1 MKKTTF
7 ITNIILFAVLLLN
20 LSCGMIS
27 SQRQSRTTM
36 PTSSRTAVPASSSTT
51 MPIVGTTATSSRRM
65 VYKNPS
71 APLDE
76 RVADLISRMTLEEK
90 VSQMLYNSP
99 AIERLDLPEYNWWN
113 ECLHGVARAGRATIF
128 PQAIGLAATF
138 DEDLIYRVSTAIS
151 DEARAMHNAAVRKG
165 RRLQYGGLTF
175 WTPNINIFR
184 DPRWGRGQETYGE
197 DPYLTSV
204 IGTAFVRGLQGKNPK
219 YLKAAACAKHY
230 AVHSGP
236 EAGRHSFNAQ
246 VSPKDMYETYLPA
259 FKALVDAGVEAI
271 MCAYNRINDEPCCGG
286 ENVLNGILREQWGFK
301 GHIVSD
307 CWAISDLQRGHN
319 ITDSPVESAALAI
332 NSGVNLNCGDTFAYL
347 VEAVKQ
353 GLVTEETIDKSLA
366 ILLRTRFK
374 LGQFDPPQRNP
385 YSSIS
390 PNVIRCRKHVL
401 LAREAAVKSI
411 VMLKNDKNILP
422 LKKDMR
428 FLFVTGPCANDTD
441 MLMGNYHGV
450 SDEMVTIL
458 EGITG
463 KLRPGSFIQYR
474 QGFLLDRASASPNT
488 WTARVARDADV
499 VVAVMGITNEL
510 EGEEGS
516 ALAST
521 TNGDREDIRLPA
533 HQVDWLRQIRESNDK
548 PIVVVLTGGSP
559 LAIPEVHELADAILF
574 VWYPGEQGGNA
585 VADVLFGDEFP
596 TGRLPVTFPKST
608 DQLPPF
614 DDYSMTGRT
623 YRYMAEEPL
632 YPFGFGLSYT
642 KFEYSNIRLTD
653 ASIRRG
659 ESIRVRAT
667 LKNVGEYYGEEV
679 AQLYLSALESFVET
693 PVCSL
698 KGLQRIRLQPGQQR
712 TVIFTIT
719 PEMRSI
725 IDEDGNS
732 VLEPGRF
739 MINIGGCSPG
749 DRGVELG
756 APKPVQAVFAVE

>member
-7 ITNIILFAVLLLN
+7 ITDIILSVVLLSN
-20 LSCGMIS
+20 LSCQMMS
-27 SQRQSRTTM
+27 SRKQSRTTM
-36 PTSSRTAVPASSSTT
+36 PVSGKTTATTSSSTAI
-51 MPIVGTTATSSRRM
+51 PVISKTTPSGRM

-71 APLDE
+71 ASLDA

-99 AIERLDLPEYNWWN
+99 AIERLDVPEYNWWN
-113 ECLHGVARAGRATIF
+113 ECLHGVARAGRATVF

-151 DEARAMHNAAVRKG
+151 DEARAMHNAAVRQG

-204 IGTAFVRGLQGKNPK
+204 IGTAFISGLQGNNQR

-307 CWAISDLQRGHN
+307 CWAISDLHRGHN
-319 ITDSPVESAALAI
+319 VTDSPVESAALAI

-347 VEAVKQ
+347 VEAVNQ

-374 LGQFDPPQRNP
+374 LGLFDPPRRNP
-385 YSSIS
+385 YSAIS
-390 PNVIRCRKHVL
+390 PKVIRCRKHVM

-474 QGFLLDRASASPNT
+474 QGFLMDRASANPIT
-488 WTARVARDADV
+488 WTARVAGDADI

-521 TNGDREDIRLPA
+521 TNGDREDIGLPA
-533 HQVDWLRQIRESNDK
+533 HQVDWLKQIRANNDK
-548 PIVVVLTGGSP
+548 PIIVVLTGGSP

-574 VWYPGEQGGNA
+574 VWYPGEKGGNA

-596 TGRLPVTFPKST
+596 TGRLPITFPKST

-623 YRYMAEEPL
+623 YRYMTEEPL

-653 ASIRRG
+653 ARIRRG

-667 LKNVGEYYGEEV
+667 VKNVGEYYGEDV
-679 AQLYLSALESFVET
+679 VQLYLSALESFVET

-698 KGLQRIRLQPGQQR
+698 KGFQRIRLQPGQQR
-712 TVIFTIT
+712 TVVFTIT
-719 PEMRSI
+719 PEMMSI
-725 IDEDGNS
+725 VDEDGNS

-749 DRGVELG
+749 NRGVELG
-756 APKPVQAVFAVE
+756 SPKPVQIVFAVE

>member
-1 MKKTTF
+1 
-7 ITNIILFAVLLLN
+7 
-20 LSCGMIS
+20 
-27 SQRQSRTTM
+27 
-36 PTSSRTAVPASSSTT
+36 
-51 MPIVGTTATSSRRM
+51 
-65 VYKNPS
+65 
-71 APLDE
+71 
-76 RVADLISRMTLEEK
+76 MTLEEK

-99 AIERLDLPEYNWWN
+99 AIERLDVPEYNWWN
-113 ECLHGVARAGRATIF
+113 ECLHGVARAGRATVF

-138 DEDLIYRVSTAIS
+138 DDDLIYRVSTAIS
-151 DEARAMHNAAVRKG
+151 DEARAMNNAAVRQG

-204 IGTAFVRGLQGKNPK
+204 IGTAFVRGLQGKNPR
-219 YLKAAACAKHY
+219 YLKAAACAKHF

-236 EAGRHSFNAQ
+236 EAGRHSFNAR

-259 FKALVDAGVEAI
+259 FKALVDAGVEAV

-286 ENVLNGILREQWGFK
+286 QGVLNGILREEWGFE
-301 GHIVSD
+301 GHVVSD
-307 CWAISDLQRGHN
+307 CWAISDLHRGHN
-319 ITDSPVESAALAI
+319 VTGSSVESAALAI
-332 NSGVNLNCGDTFAYL
+332 NGGVNLECGDSFAYL
-347 VEAVKQ
+347 VEAVNQ
-353 GLVTEETIDKSLA
+353 GLVTEETIDKSLS

-374 LGQFDPPQRNP
+374 LGQFDPPKRCP
-385 YSSIS
+385 YSAIS
-390 PNVIRCRKHVL
+390 PNVIRCRKHVQ

-411 VMLKNDKNILP
+411 VMLKNDNNVLP

-428 FLFVTGPCANDTD
+428 FLFVTGPCANDAD
-441 MLMGNYHGV
+441 MLLGNYHGV

-463 KLRPGSFIQYR
+463 KLKPGSFIQYR
-474 QGFLLDRASASPNT
+474 QGFLMDRASANPIT
-488 WTARVARDADV
+488 WTARVAGDADIV
-499 VVAVMGITNEL
+499 VVVMGITNEL

-521 TNGDREDIRLPA
+521 TNGDREDIGLPA

-585 VADVLFGDEFP
+585 VADVLFGDESP

-623 YRYMAEEPL
+623 YRYMTEEPL
-632 YPFGFGLSYT
+632 YPFGFGLGYT

-653 ASIRRG
+653 SRIRRG
-659 ESIRVRAT
+659 STIRARVT
-667 LKNVGEYYGEEV
+667 LKNVGEYFGEEV
-679 AQLYLSALESFVET
+679 VQLYLSALESYVKT
-693 PVCSL
+693 PICSL
-698 KGLQRIRLQPGQQR
+698 KGFQRIRLQPGQQR
-712 TVIFTIT
+712 TVVFTIT
-719 PEMRSI
+719 PEMMSI
-725 IDEDGNS
+725 IDESGNS

-749 DRGVELG
+749 NRGVELG